1 MTCVRS
7 GKGLGVGAI
16 FVVAVGVAGGAAV
29 GMGVAVGACV
39 GAMVGEG
46 VSVGI
51 GVAVGACVGAMVGV
65 GVGAAVGMGVA
76 VGVCVGAT
84 VGVGVGA
91 GVTLGC
97 AVTVGVGTALA
108 DGVGLGASEHPV
120 SSMARSIAPAPS
132 NPRAMDFDIIAL
144 LGARLSATVAST
156 LAFRMT
162 RRKVCLY
169 LLRVVYLYL
178 SEPEDSPY
186 HFCSFRG

>member
-1 MTCVRS
+1 MIV
-7 GKGLGVGAI
+7 GPAGVG
-16 FVVAVGVAGGAAV
+16 VGVCVGAMVGVGVAV

-39 GAMVGEG
+39 GAMVGVG
-46 VSVGI
+46 VAVGM

-65 GVGAAVGMGVA
+65 GVGVGM
-76 VGVCVGAT
+76 GVCVGAM
-84 VGVGVGA
+84 VGVGS
-91 GVTLGC
+91 GVTPGC

-120 SSMARSIAPAPS
+120 SSMARSIALAPTK
-132 NPRAMDFDIIAL
+132 PITMDFDIIAL
-144 LGARLSATVAST
+144 LGARLRGTVAST
-156 LAFRMT
+156 VAFRMT

-169 LLRVVYLYL
+169 LLRGVHLYL